1 MTARN
6 AEMRYRKGRQRAH
19 KSTDFNVRRVG
30 WEARMA
36 PMQKQGW
43 DLIWPMLSS
52 ATAACRYLDVNC
64 LKNKCLEAGEAGR
77 KPASCVKL
85 GKYERQPFSLSL
97 SLVSLRLMYGYLSLV
112 LSAKAA
118 LMKNTGMQGSGMGPM
133 RSGGVYGERPTSRD
147 HGHGLLSQTRSVVL
161 NIYLLRT
168 RDATPALA
176 SPEAATGT

>member
-1 MTARN
+1 MGGADG
-6 AEMRYRKGRQRAH
+6 ADA
-19 KSTDFNVRRVG
+19 
-30 WEARMA
+30 
-36 PMQKQGW
+36 
-43 DLIWPMLSS
+43 
-52 ATAACRYLDVNC
+52 
-64 LKNKCLEAGEAGR
+64 EAGLGLNMAHAELSYRCLQISRCELLEEQMPRGR
-77 KPASCVKL
+77 RS
-85 GKYERQPFSLSL
+85 RQKTSIMCQTWKIRTATFLSLSL